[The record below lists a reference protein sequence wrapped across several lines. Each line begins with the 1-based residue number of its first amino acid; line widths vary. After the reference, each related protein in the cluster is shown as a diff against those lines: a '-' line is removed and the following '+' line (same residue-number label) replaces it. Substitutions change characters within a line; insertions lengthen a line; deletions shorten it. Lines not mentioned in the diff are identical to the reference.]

1 MNPSLATISALGAA
15 VLFAVATAVQSRAIR
30 DAGQRASGSRRP
42 AGRSLPI
49 VARRELGVLR
59 QAVWSGAWLAGSA
72 LAVVAFGLHALALHE
87 GDLTLVQPLL
97 VTMVLFA
104 LPASWAIGGTAI
116 SLSDLFWA
124 LVLVLGL
131 TAFFAAARPAASGT
145 GADFWPALMAA
156 GLAALAIAFCL
167 LLARSRPGGESAAL
181 LGGAAGI
188 AFAGVAGLVKV
199 VTHQM
204 GQGPGAVVGAW
215 QVYALVFAGAT
226 GIALTQL
233 AYRAGPL
240 SASLPAMN
248 CVNPLVSVL
257 IGVAVFDEHFRT
269 GLLASSAEFSALGVM
284 TVATVLLSRRPHVD
298 RPVPARPLHHQP
310 AAPG

>member
-1 MNPSLATISALGAA
+1 M
-15 VLFAVATAVQSRAIR
+15 
-30 DAGQRASGSRRP
+30 
-42 AGRSLPI
+42 
-49 VARRELGVLR
+49 ARRELGVFR
-59 QAVWSGAWLAGSA
+59 QAVWSGAWLAGTA
-72 LAVVAFGLHALALHE
+72 LAAVAFGLHALALHE

-104 LPASWAIGGTAI
+104 LPASWAIGGAAI

-131 TAFFAAARPAASGT
+131 TAFFAAAHPATPSAA
-145 GADFWPALMAA
+145 GADFWPAIMAA
-156 GLAALAIAFCL
+156 GLAALAIGFCL

-188 AFAGVAGLVKV
+188 AFAGVAGLVKE
-199 VTHQM
+199 VTHQLA
-204 GQGPGAVVGAW
+204 QGPGAVVGQW
-215 QVYALVFAGAT
+215 QLYALVLAGAT
-226 GIALTQL
+226 GVALTQL

-269 GLLASSAEFSALGVM
+269 GLLASSAEFVALATM
-284 TVATVLLSRRPHVD
+284 TVATVLLSRRPRVD
-298 RPVPARPLHHQP
+298 RRVPTRPLHHQP
-310 AAPG
+310 IAPG

>member
-1 MNPSLATISALGAA
+1 M
-15 VLFAVATAVQSRAIR
+15 
-30 DAGQRASGSRRP
+30 
-42 AGRSLPI
+42 
-49 VARRELGVLR
+49 ARRELSVFR
-59 QAVWSGAWLAGSA
+59 QAVWSGAWLAGTA

-131 TAFFAAARPAASGT
+131 TAFFGAAHPATPPTPSAA
-145 GADFWPALMAA
+145 GADFWPAIGAA
-156 GLAALAIAFCL
+156 GLAALAIGFCL

-188 AFAGVAGLVKV
+188 AFAGVAGLVKE
-199 VTHQM
+199 VTHQLA
-204 GQGPGAVVGAW
+204 QGPGAVVGHW
-215 QVYALVFAGAT
+215 QLYALVFAGAT
-226 GIALTQL
+226 GVALTQL

-269 GLLASSAEFSALGVM
+269 GLLASSAEFVALATM
-284 TVATVLLSRRPHVD
+284 TVATVLLSRRPQVD
-298 RPVPARPLHHQP
+298 RGVPTRPLPHQP
-310 AAPG
+310 IAPG